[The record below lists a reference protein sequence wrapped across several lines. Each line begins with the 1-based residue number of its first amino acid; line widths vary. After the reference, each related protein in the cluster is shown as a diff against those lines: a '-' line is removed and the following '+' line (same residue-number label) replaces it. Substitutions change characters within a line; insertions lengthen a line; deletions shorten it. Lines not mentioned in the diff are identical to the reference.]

1 VPVHGCAVPGRH
13 AGAPGAAMSV
23 ARLPGSRYLAL
34 AVLAALPALALVAGD
49 SRLPVPGYLPLHQ
62 VLEAVS
68 IFVAFAV
75 FATVWVVHTD
85 RTPGS
90 TLVVACALLAAGLLD
105 VAHVLTFVGM
115 PDLIAES
122 GPQATLYFWLC
133 ARFAATAG
141 LLVAALRPSLPFR
154 RPQAR
159 YGVLAITLA
168 GTLLLLWVGVRHVDA
183 LPLLFDEARGLTR
196 TKVLAELSIIAL
208 LLTAAVLYRRRIG
221 SDGSMDASGLFM
233 ASTVSILSGLC
244 FVDYAQLTE
253 PMTLI
258 GHALKAIAYG
268 YIFRAVFVSTVR
280 APVTHLRE
288 AQRSLEQRERQL
300 RSSSRLAQATLDSLP
315 EHVCVIDGNGVIVAV
330 NRAWRQFALRN
341 GTAPA
346 RVSEGVNYLAVCEL
360 AQGPGAEEARRLA
373 TEMRALLGGHAGT
386 FRIEYPCHSL
396 TEQRWFAMRAN
407 RFADTGETLVVV
419 AHADITQNKLAET
432 ALRDNEA
439 RLAGIVG
446 QAMDA
451 VITVDESY
459 RVVLFNQAAAAMFG
473 CDPAEAIGR
482 PVEDFVPERFRA
494 THAGHTRDFALS
506 GDSSTTMGRFGEIV
520 ALRANGEEIPVEASV
535 SRVSVRGRLLFTVV
549 MRDITERKR
558 AQKAVLDAMA
568 RLEDAQRIGRI
579 GDWTLEIATGAM
591 TWSPQVFEM
600 LELDPAA
607 GVPTL
612 ASTMALCDAP
622 TRETMR
628 RKIDAA
634 VASGHRQ
641 EYELRLRLA
650 GGRVVYLGAVA
661 MPRRDADGCVRWL
674 DGTVQDITA
683 RKRDEQALQRQ
694 MRCQALA
701 AQFGRFALASTDLQQ
716 VFQRAAD
723 VVCEGLEVQYSKVLK
738 RVPDSRTPM
747 LAAGN
752 GWAPGWV
759 GRRLPRSEGA
769 AQDFPLAAG
778 EPAIVDDYRAETRV
792 KRPAILRRH
801 GILSGIRVLIGGPD
815 APGGMLGAFAKE
827 THRFQEQDLSFMQTV
842 AGFLETAILRTS
854 NEEKLARLAQ
864 YDALTELPNRLLLR
878 DRVEVAI
885 ENAERSGASPCL
897 MFVDLDRFK
906 LVNDSFGHATGDRL
920 LREVASRL
928 SRAIRGSDTVSR
940 QGGDEFLVLLPELD
954 AAEAAGRIA
963 GKLIAEVARPYRIDG
978 RELLIGASIGIACFP
993 GDGSDYETLLRN
1005 ADAAMYSAKDLG
1017 RGRYQFYSPEMNGRA
1032 QERLVLESELR
1043 KAVEREQL
1051 LLHYQ
1056 PQFSTGDG
1064 RVIGVEALLRWQH
1077 PSRGLVPPGQFV
1089 PVAEETGLIIAIGN
1103 WVLEHACRQRV
1114 AWQREGIDAGVLA
1127 VNVSAPQF
1135 RQPDF
1140 VAVVTAA
1147 LERTGLDPALLE
1159 LEVTESVVMQGLDSV
1174 RAKLDSLKALGVKFA
1189 IDDFGTGYSSL
1200 SYLRQLPINRLKLDQ
1215 SFVRGLPDDRGSA
1228 AISQA
1233 VVSMGRSLDLEVIA
1247 EGVETERQ
1255 VDYLKS
1261 IGCSL
1266 VQGFLLARPLPVNDC
1281 ARFLRRPGA
1290 VPAARRAAA
1299 APAGG

>member
-1 VPVHGCAVPGRH
+1 
-13 AGAPGAAMSV
+13 MSV

-34 AVLAALPALALVAGD
+34 AVLAMLPALALVAGD

-612 ASTMALCDAP
+612 ASTMA
-622 TRETMR
+622 
-628 RKIDAA
+628 
-634 VASGHRQ
+634 H
-641 EYELRLRLA
+641 
-650 GGRVVYLGAVA
+650 
-661 MPRRDADGCVRWL
+661 
-674 DGTVQDITA
+674 
-683 RKRDEQALQRQ
+683 
-694 MRCQALA
+694 
-701 AQFGRFALASTDLQQ
+701 
-716 VFQRAAD
+716 
-723 VVCEGLEVQYSKVLK
+723 
-738 RVPDSRTPM
+738 
-747 LAAGN
+747 
-752 GWAPGWV
+752 PGDD
-759 GRRLPRSEGA
+759 A
-769 AQDFPLAAG
+769 AQDRRGCRQRASAGVRIAAASRRRPRRLSWRGRDAASRCRRLRPLA
-778 EPAIVDDYRAETRV
+778 
-792 KRPAILRRH
+792 RRH
-801 GILSGIRVLIGGPD
+801 G
-815 APGGMLGAFAKE
+815 PGH
-827 THRFQEQDLSFMQTV
+827 HRAQARR
-842 AGFLETAILRTS
+842 AGFA
-854 NEEKLARLAQ
+854 AA
-864 YDALTELPNRLLLR
+864 DALPGPRCAVRALR
-878 DRVEVAI
+878 A
-885 ENAERSGASPCL
+885 
-897 MFVDLDRFK
+897 
-906 LVNDSFGHATGDRL
+906 
-920 LREVASRL
+920 
-928 SRAIRGSDTVSR
+928 R
-940 QGGDEFLVLLPELD
+940 QHRP
-954 AAEAAGRIA
+954 AAGIPARGGRGVRGPGSAVQQGPQA
-963 GKLIAEVARPYRIDG
+963 GAR
-978 RELLIGASIGIACFP
+978 FP
-993 GDGSDYETLLRN
+993 N
-1005 ADAAMYSAKDLG
+1005 ADAGGGQRLG
-1017 RGRYQFYSPEMNGRA
+1017 TGMGRPAAAEIRGRSA
-1032 QERLVLESELR
+1032 
-1043 KAVEREQL
+1043 
-1051 LLHYQ
+1051 
-1056 PQFSTGDG
+1056 
-1064 RVIGVEALLRWQH
+1064 
-1077 PSRGLVPPGQFV
+1077 GL
-1089 PVAEETGLIIAIGN
+1089 
-1103 WVLEHACRQRV
+1103 
-1114 AWQREGIDAGVLA
+1114 
-1127 VNVSAPQF
+1127 SA
-1135 RQPDF
+1135 
-1140 VAVVTAA
+1140 
-1147 LERTGLDPALLE
+1147 
-1159 LEVTESVVMQGLDSV
+1159 
-1174 RAKLDSLKALGVKFA
+1174 
-1189 IDDFGTGYSSL
+1189 
-1200 SYLRQLPINRLKLDQ
+1200 
-1215 SFVRGLPDDRGSA
+1215 
-1228 AISQA
+1228 
-1233 VVSMGRSLDLEVIA
+1233 RS
-1247 EGVETERQ
+1247 
-1255 VDYLKS
+1255 
-1261 IGCSL
+1261 
-1266 VQGFLLARPLPVNDC
+1266 
-1281 ARFLRRPGA
+1281 
-1290 VPAARRAAA
+1290 RRACNRR
-1299 APAGG
+1299 